1 MEQRFYLITGV
12 MASGK
17 STTAQALAQALPRC
31 VHLRGDLFRR
41 MIVTGREEMADPP
54 TEEALRQLHLRFRAG
69 GPGCAGLLGGRVFP
83 WCCRIIITARPWRRW
98 PLFCGASPAPG
109 GPLPF
114 CGDGQG
120 PGGFP
125 GEEGLCGLFPRG
137 PVAQLY
143 AGDAPRGPLAGQL
156 PHDGGAGCGGDPL
169 PGGEIRPLCID
180 RLERG
185 KLSPSTSERMR

>member
-41 MIVTGREEMADPP
+41 MIVTGREEMA
-54 TEEALRQLHLRFRAG
+54 
-69 GPGCAGLLGGRVFP
+69 
-83 WCCRIIITARPWRRW
+83 
-98 PLFCGASPAPG
+98 G

-156 PHDGGAGCGGDPL
+156 PYDGGTGCEGDPL

-180 RLERG
+180 RLETG